1 MNGQK
6 MCGTF
11 CRLAVL
17 ILGLN
22 TAAVSAQTGPA
33 PNGMRERDHLRNVR
47 YCEVFVV
54 RKHFFSTTAD
64 VYNTLGL
71 NDCPAEK

>member
-1 MNGQK
+1 MK
-6 MCGTF
+6 
-11 CRLAVL
+11 
-17 ILGLN
+17 
-22 TAAVSAQTGPA
+22 
-33 PNGMRERDHLRNVR
+33 EKDHLRNVR

-71 NDCPAEK
+71 NDCPRKNGRCSTLPN